1 MRKILQKIFARK
13 LSLDTEQI
21 TAQKR
26 DSQRYITMEDKTIV
40 QLFWKRS
47 EQAIEAL
54 DQKYGIFLFRIAMN
68 LLSNKQDS
76 EECVNDTYLQTWN
89 SIPEA
94 RPDSLK
100 LYTGRIARNLALNR
114 IKHNTA
120 QKRGQHVTDMLSE
133 LSECIP
139 SPSAIPGI
147 EYEQELLRKTIAAY
161 VAELDD
167 LNRCIFVR
175 RYWMGESVGAI
186 ARLAGISENAV
197 STRLYRM
204 RADLKQALEIAGY
217 YV

>member
-1 MRKILQKIFARK
+1 MQSPKVLAIHISEVQA
-13 LSLDTEQI
+13 
-21 TAQKR
+21 
-26 DSQRYITMEDKTIV
+26 MEDKSIV
-40 QLFWKRS
+40 VLFWKRS

-54 DQKYGIFLFRIAMN
+54 HQKYGAFLFRIAMN
-68 LLSNKQDS
+68 LLDNRQDS

-120 QKRGQHVTDMLSE
+120 QKRGQNLTAMLSE
-133 LSECIP
+133 LSDCIP
-139 SPSAIPGI
+139 SPNTIPGI
-147 EYEQELLRKTIAAY
+147 EYEQELLRKTISSF
-161 VAELDD
+161 VDGLDD

-175 RYWMGESVGAI
+175 RYWMGEGVGAI
-186 ARLAGISENAV
+186 ARLTGLSENAV

-204 RADLKQALEIAGY
+204 RAELKQALEIAGY

>member
-1 MRKILQKIFARK
+1 
-13 LSLDTEQI
+13 
-21 TAQKR
+21 
-26 DSQRYITMEDKTIV
+26 MEDKSIV

-47 EQAIEAL
+47 EQAIEIL
-54 DQKYGIFLFRIAMN
+54 HQKYGVFLFRIAMN

-76 EECVNDTYLQTWN
+76 EECVNDTYSQTWN
-89 SIPEA
+89 SIPQA

-120 QKRGQHVTDMLSE
+120 QKRGQRVTDMLSE

-139 SPSAIPGI
+139 SPNTIPGI

-161 VAELDD
+161 VAELDE
-167 LNRCIFVR
+167 LNRCIFVH

-186 ARLAGISENAV
+186 ANLTRLSENAV

-204 RADLKQALEIAGY
+204 RADLKQALEIVGY